1 MNFEA
6 YNLYHIYNRGNNKQI
21 IFFNRNNYLYF
32 LEKMQKYIYPACDIL
47 NWCLMP
53 THFHLL
59 IHANE
64 NTIQHIKET
73 PIKIN
78 KLTEAIRLLLSSYTQ
93 GINIQEKRTGNLF
106 QQKTKSKCIT
116 AGSDDYGYTAFNYIH
131 QNPYNAKLVSR
142 LEEWE
147 FSSFQD
153 YAGLRNGKLCN
164 KELAYSLLGINSET
178 FFTDAYISIPLP
190 HIQNIF

>member
-6 YNLYHIYNRGNNKQI
+6 FNLYHIYHRGNNRQI

-32 LEKMQKYIYPACDIL
+32 LEKMQTYIYPACDII

-53 THFHLL
+53 NHFHFL

-64 NTIQHIKET
+64 STIQNIKET

-78 KLTEAIRLLLSSYTQ
+78 RLTEAIRLQLSTYTQ

-116 AGSDDYGYTAFNYIH
+116 AGTDNYGYIAFNYIH
-131 QNPYNAKLVSR
+131 QNPCNAKLVS
-142 LEEWE
+142 
-147 FSSFQD
+147 
-153 YAGLRNGKLCN
+153 K
-164 KELAYSLLGINSET
+164 
-178 FFTDAYISIPLP
+178 
-190 HIQNIF
+190 